1 MRTLIFPTLKNV
13 AGADSSMIN
22 GTVSNIVPVMPDD
35 AAGTEGWFHDR
46 KQKKLFVNFGGRV
59 PGKDVKVD
67 VAKYIEGVDAQSTS
81 YARVRKLEIRNYVQ
95 TGIVLCRAH
104 EFLVTDNYVHHC
116 DNGIWGSPTSGGV
129 IRRNTFTDIMWTAL
143 GMNGAIATTVEE
155 NVILRY
161 HLNPYKRVAWAGPAL
176 VCNASKALILRN
188 NIFADA
194 QASAVWEDCWGLG
207 LLLYGNTIF
216 DVDDSGFY
224 IEAGSRGTVLQW
236 NTVFD
241 CGAGIGFREN
251 WANTAFENYFFHNR
265 SGVGIGT
272 CDASRGVKCDTVMYN
287 WLIDNGMGCGF
298 APNPGGEP
306 AQIFDHN
313 IYKFQGL
320 ARRGHP
326 HAQARG
332 REDRYEHRRSV
343 DGGQLAGDE
352 PQGPVLR
359 PLERRDQGG
368 QGRGVQVLRLHAR
381 VERFASVC
389 GRQACPRATQTKV
402 PPSSKERLF
411 PVQSTA
417 GEHQVALEFYH
428 GQAQN
433 LWKSCTFS
441 WEPPGGTK
449 GLVTQSVAFHREPG
463 AADLR
468 PGLKAEFYDI
478 HNDPAPMDPTSKAIV
493 LQYGNKQYTDLQT
506 LRAEV
511 GQEIHGKVVTEF
523 DPTPLGLVTFRVPV
537 AKCSWKPV
545 PMFAN
550 PWRRARTPSRPAR
563 TARISGR
570 RGASAESSPTA
581 GRGPATAGTARA
593 AVTPVSPVATAR
605 DSFVRR
611 WPSPSY
617 GTRVRSMTPPRYGNS
632 RMIRPPQRTMPTSA
646 WPASRSRPIR
656 PTR

>member
-1 MRTLIFPTLKNV
+1 MRELTRQSAVALLLTFVFAGAAWPAELFVDRNSPKADDKNAGTIDAPFKTIQAALDKAQPGDSVEVRAGVYHEGVHFRRGGSYGTGAIFDPGQESDVHWLTLEAYKNEHVVLEGSVTVPAEQWKLAEGCKNTYWTPFVTAPYDDRQVNMVFRDRTLIFPTLKNV

-272 CDASRGVKCDTVMYN
+272 CDASRGVKCNTVMYN
-287 WLIDNGMGCGF
+287 WLIGNGMGCG
-298 APNPGGEP
+298 
-306 AQIFDHN
+306 
-313 IYKFQGL
+313 
-320 ARRGHP
+320 
-326 HAQARG
+326 
-332 REDRYEHRRSV
+332 S
-343 DGGQLAGDE
+343 
-352 PQGPVLR
+352 
-359 PLERRDQGG
+359 
-368 QGRGVQVLRLHAR
+368 
-381 VERFASVC
+381 
-389 GRQACPRATQTKV
+389 
-402 PPSSKERLF
+402 
-411 PVQSTA
+411 
-417 GEHQVALEFYH
+417 
-428 GQAQN
+428 
-433 LWKSCTFS
+433 
-441 WEPPGGTK
+441 
-449 GLVTQSVAFHREPG
+449 
-463 AADLR
+463 
-468 PGLKAEFYDI
+468 
-478 HNDPAPMDPTSKAIV
+478 
-493 LQYGNKQYTDLQT
+493 
-506 LRAEV
+506 
-511 GQEIHGKVVTEF
+511 
-523 DPTPLGLVTFRVPV
+523 
-537 AKCSWKPV
+537 
-545 PMFAN
+545 
-550 PWRRARTPSRPAR
+550 
-563 TARISGR
+563 
-570 RGASAESSPTA
+570 
-581 GRGPATAGTARA
+581 
-593 AVTPVSPVATAR
+593 
-605 DSFVRR
+605 
-611 WPSPSY
+611 
-617 GTRVRSMTPPRYGNS
+617 
-632 RMIRPPQRTMPTSA
+632 
-646 WPASRSRPIR
+646 R
-656 PTR
+656 PTREASPPRSSITISISSRTGPTWTSARASPWSRRSIRASTFR